1 MGGVLSRVGGV
12 EASDKPDEPAVDG
25 LPSTV
30 STLLDVLFLRCG
42 TPSGHVH
49 LKMMIDEY
57 SPRPSNRIDA
67 PLSVREHI
75 ERNSALSRH
84 TKHQL

>member
-12 EASDKPDEPAVDG
+12 EPSDNPDEPAVDG

-49 LKMMIDEY
+49 LKIMIDEY
-57 SPRPSNRIDA
+57 SPLPSIRFDA
-67 PLSVREHI
+67 PLSVHEHI
-75 ERNSALSRH
+75 GRNSALSRH
-84 TKHQL
+84 TKHRL